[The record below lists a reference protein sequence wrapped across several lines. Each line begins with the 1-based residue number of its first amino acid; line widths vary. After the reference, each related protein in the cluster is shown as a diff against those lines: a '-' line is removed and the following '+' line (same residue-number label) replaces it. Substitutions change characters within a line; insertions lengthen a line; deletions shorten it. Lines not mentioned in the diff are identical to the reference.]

1 MGHHSTLIGGGK
13 GEGCLFC
20 SDAHTIVASVVNV
33 LTRIVAVDQTAS
45 HQLTILSLHSSTQK
59 LCRKTVWF
67 YKHFQTFF
75 EAFNMDCTLI
85 IYRSG
90 ARGIR

>member
-33 LTRIVAVDQTAS
+33 LTRIVGVKSLKRQNLEPKNAQNGKQPLWKNAS
-45 HQLTILSLHSSTQK
+45 GDYRVIITSSAANQ
-59 LCRKTVWF
+59 R
-67 YKHFQTFF
+67 
-75 EAFNMDCTLI
+75 
-85 IYRSG
+85 
-90 ARGIR
+90 